1 MFSSKK
7 HLAGLVACA
16 LALSPAAGFAQSAAT
31 KPAPKPAAAAPAP
44 APAAPPAAPA
54 PQGGQPQGPV
64 KVDLLPFGDW
74 IKTCGTD
81 QVNKKEICFVTHEFG
96 TAQDQNPLMAMAIYE
111 IKGDKEH
118 IIRLLLPL
126 GFMIKPGFRFSVD
139 KGADLT
145 GAFDFCLPNGC
156 FTESKMDGASFENM
170 RKGTTLNVA
179 VQNPGGNLVTFTLPL
194 AGMAKSFDGP
204 ATDPKVLEEQQKA
217 AAEQAKQQQDKLQQE
232 LAKKAEEERLKLER
246 GAAPAPVPPK

>member
-31 KPAPKPAAAAPAP
+31 KPAPKPAATAPAP
-44 APAAPPAAPA
+44 APAAPPTAPA

-156 FTESKMDGASFENM
+156 FTESTMDGASF
-170 RKGTTLNVA
+170 GY
-179 VQNPGGNLVTFTLPL
+179 QP
-194 AGMAKSFDGP
+194 
-204 ATDPKVLEEQQKA
+204 
-217 AAEQAKQQQDKLQQE
+217 
-232 LAKKAEEERLKLER
+232 
-246 GAAPAPVPPK
+246 APALSQSSTALNDVTETADVALASTPEPGTLSMVVLGGLLVVLGVGFKRKD